1 MKYYDFEKDAMC
13 IPQQIS
19 NYALYSGQIFIFG
32 AIVACFLKHYYL
44 SALIFL
50 LYVSTMLFWSN
61 VRTKYLSKEKLFD
74 SFIAASTVL
83 LATFY
88 YARYY
93 FKPQY
98 KTIWCVTIAF
108 SIFVFIIN
116 EIVYYFNVNKWKDFG
131 RLVNIAERNVI
142 NNMTVFSH
150 ILFLHIL
157 PVFAYIYCAVS
168 SI

>member
-1 MKYYDFEKDAMC
+1 MKYYDFEKDAMS
-13 IPQQIS
+13 IPQETS

-32 AIVACFLKHYYL
+32 ALIACFLKHYYL

-61 VRTKYLSKEKLFD
+61 VRTEYLSKEKLFD
-74 SFIAASTVL
+74 SFVATSTIL
-83 LATFY
+83 LVTFY
-88 YARYY
+88 YSRYY
-93 FKPQY
+93 FKPHY
-98 KTIWCVTIAF
+98 KNVWLLSIAF
-108 SIFVFIIN
+108 SIFVFFIN

-142 NNMTVFSH
+142 NNITVFTH
-150 ILFLHIL
+150 ILFLHIM
-157 PVFAYIYCAVS
+157 PVFTYIYCAIS